1 MWCGGGGGG
10 GGGRQREGAGN
21 EHLLGTASY
30 STDYT
35 TLARST
41 KLGSGP

>member
-1 MWCGGGGGG
+1 MCGGGGG
-10 GGGRQREGAGN
+10 EGAGK